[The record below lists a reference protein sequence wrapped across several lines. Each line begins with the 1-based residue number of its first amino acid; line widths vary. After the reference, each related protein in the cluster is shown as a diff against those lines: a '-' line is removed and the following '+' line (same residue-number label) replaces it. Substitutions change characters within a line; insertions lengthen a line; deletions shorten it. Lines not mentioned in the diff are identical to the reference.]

1 MTCWKKVRSV
11 LLWKNKSCHMP
22 LAWCYEQRQSIFCCL
37 SFFLSCSKCLNLKL
51 LVLRLLTLKNK
62 FFV

>member
-22 LAWCYEQRQSIFCCL
+22 LAWCYGQRQSIFCCL
-37 SFFLSCSKCLNLKL
+37 SFLFQVSES
-51 LVLRLLTLKNK
+51 
-62 FFV
+62 